1 LIMLR
6 RSYWQEVD
14 SSTLALPKVE
24 PPRQADIVVVGGGLA
39 GTSTAIAIL
48 QRQPGVR
55 VVLLEAR
62 FIGFGAS
69 GRNGGLMSPLPAPVW
84 LLTADRNPDH
94 AWALRALNSKVL
106 ALGKWLAANMPGTEV
121 VPCMLRLQAMGR
133 FSQSGLARV
142 AATLERAGIAFGLAP
157 DTHRRGLLTLEMPTF
172 CVHPYGLVRALATY
186 AERLGAQICED
197 THVAGIVP
205 TDGGVVVQLT
215 GCAPLRT
222 RKLVMCTNAY
232 TGAIG
237 APSAPRAKVVHN
249 YMLATEPLEED
260 ALRQLGSGRTFVVE
274 LNRSYVFYRVH
285 RTRLLYGGVETFLR
299 TPETE
304 FAVPT
309 FVRKV
314 LEDQLAKSIPW
325 RPGLRIASTWSGA
338 FHATA
343 TDLPIVVRAASAGAI
358 VFNVG
363 YGGTGLA
370 MTQLLAPHAAALA
383 LDMPLAEA
391 DDARLG
397 AIVRNTG
404 IPIKGLLQLGA
415 GVAWDLTGG
424 RLRLKSP

>member
-1 LIMLR
+1 MLR
-6 RSYWQEVD
+6 RSYWQEDDRSCV
-14 SSTLALPKVE
+14 ALPKVE
-24 PPRQADIVVVGGGLA
+24 PPGQADVVVVGGGLA
-39 GTSTAIAIL
+39 GTSTTIAIL

-62 FIGFGAS
+62 CIGFGAS

-84 LLTADRNPDH
+84 LLTADRNLDH

-133 FSQSGLARV
+133 LSQSGLARV

-157 DTHRRGLLTLEMPTF
+157 DAHRSGLLTLELPTF
-172 CVHPYGLVRALATY
+172 SVHPYALVRALATY
-186 AERLGAQICED
+186 AERLGAQICEQ
-197 THVAGIVP
+197 THVDGIVP
-205 TDGGVVVQLT
+205 TDGGVVVQLS

-222 RKLVMCTNAY
+222 RKLVLCTNAY
-232 TGAIG
+232 TGAIV

-260 ALRQLGSGRTFVVE
+260 ALGRLGSGRTFVVE

-285 RTRLLYGGVETFLR
+285 RRRLLYGGVETFFR
-299 TPETE
+299 TPDAD

-309 FVRKV
+309 SVRKV
-314 LEDQLAKSIPW
+314 LEERLEKSIPW
-325 RPGLRIASTWSGA
+325 RPRPKIASTWSGA
-338 FHATA
+338 FHSTP
-343 TDLPIVVRAASAGAI
+343 TDLPIVVRAAGAGAI

-370 MTQLLAPHAAALA
+370 LTQLFAPHAAALA
-383 LDMPLAEA
+383 LDLPLADAE
-391 DDARLG
+391 DARLG
-397 AIVRNTG
+397 AIVGNTG

-415 GVAWDLTGG
+415 GVAWDLTCG
-424 RLRLKSP
+424 RIRLKSP